1 MRREDAAMM
10 QNAENKIPIVIGVS
24 GHRRLRPQDL
34 PALRAAV
41 RERLVSVQAQN
52 PHSPL
57 VMLCSLAEGADL
69 LCADAGEELG
79 IPLIAALPL
88 PREEYEKDF
97 SPEGK
102 RRLDH
107 HCTRA
112 DQIFVPSRSEALP
125 PEASSRNDAYR
136 QTGIYVSA
144 HCHVLLALWDGKPGK
159 YGCGTAEAVD
169 FALKGSCSP
178 ENGLPVRCSAN
189 TLVWH
194 VLTPRGDDETG
205 LAGEIR
211 VLGNQQAVQE
221 ILKNTD
227 EFNRLAEKTAPSAQ
241 SLLPEVETD
250 DSILRRMLRVYEA
263 ASELTER
270 NARQYRQIL
279 AALAVISALIATAF
293 LLYDEAEAI
302 GLILVIGLLLLLA
315 WLLQRYAGR
324 SDCLRRYI
332 EYRVLAESL
341 RVSIYLRYAG
351 SGIRAENLLSWTQ
364 QEETAWVLD
373 ALSALRAGC
382 PPERE
387 HEIRECWVEQQRA
400 YHQTG
405 EKKTRQK
412 TRISD
417 RIVRT
422 ALRISILLYLLA
434 LLFELFCG
442 GVLTDPLLS
451 AANAEDWRTL
461 LKIVLGSISA
471 LTLFVANY
479 YGRLSLSRVL
489 SDHGK
494 MERFFARMSERLLE
508 EGQTDALLTTLAR
521 EELIENGNWSS
532 YERDN
537 APEISL

>member
-1 MRREDAAMM
+1 MRKEESAMP
-10 QNAENKIPIVIGVS
+10 QNAEKKIPIVIGVS

-34 PALRAAV
+34 PTLRTAV
-41 RERLVSVQAQN
+41 HEKLASLQAQN

-57 VMLCSLAEGADL
+57 AMLCSLAEGADL
-69 LCADAGEELG
+69 LCADAAEELG

-107 HCTRA
+107 HCARA
-112 DQIFVPSRSEALP
+112 EQVFVPQRSEALP
-125 PEASSRNDAYR
+125 PEGCSRDDAYR
-136 QTGIYVSA
+136 QAGIYVSA
-144 HCHVLLALWDGKPGK
+144 HCHILLALWDGRPGEH
-159 YGCGTAEAVD
+159 GCGTAEAVD
-169 FALKGSCSP
+169 FALQGVCSP

-194 VLTPRGDDETG
+194 VLTPRREDEPG
-205 LAGEIR
+205 PAGEVR
-211 VLGNQQAVQE
+211 VLGDRQAVQE
-221 ILKNTD
+221 ILMDTD
-227 EFNRLAEKTAPSAQ
+227 EFNRLAEKTSPPAQ
-241 SLLPEVETD
+241 NLLPEAETD
-250 DSILRRMLRVYEA
+250 DPILRRMLRVYDT

-270 NARQYRQIL
+270 NARQYRRIL
-279 AALAVISALIATAF
+279 AALAVASALIAMAF

-302 GLILVIGLLLLLA
+302 GLVLVIGLLLLLA
-315 WLLQRYAGR
+315 WLCQRYARR
-324 SDCLRRYI
+324 SDCMRRYI

-373 ALSALRAGC
+373 ALCALCAGS
-382 PPERE
+382 PPARE
-387 HEIRECWVEQQRA
+387 HDIRECWVEQQRA
-400 YHQTG
+400 YHRAG
-405 EKKTRQK
+405 EEKTRQK
-412 TRISD
+412 NRLSTRV
-417 RIVRT
+417 VRT
-422 ALRISILLYLLA
+422 ALGLSILLYLLA

-442 GVLTDPLLS
+442 GALTAPLLP
-451 AANAEDWRTL
+451 AENAEGWRTM

-471 LTLFVANY
+471 VTLFVANY

-494 MERFFARMSERLLE
+494 MERFFARMSERLQE

-521 EELIENGNWSS
+521 EELIENGNWCS
-532 YERDN
+532 YQRDN